1 MDLSPTKTST
11 KKNFINLNIFKHGW
25 MLKEEGGWVVIKR
38 FLSSPEK
45 CLCERFVGVHVR
57 HKPQNNCT
65 QPQWNHEYELKIES
79 HKFMKEDK
87 IFFLTVI
94 KLMRWYKIGIPLL
107 RYVLASAT
115 AVSQFLKKDKLCV
128 YPQSWPKNFS
138 VLTNII
144 FLLLLHP
151 LK

>member
-94 KLMRWYKIGIPLL
+94 KLMRWYQIEG
-107 RYVLASAT
+107 YVP
-115 AVSQFLKKDKLCV
+115 QFFQFPNRDKLCV
-128 YPQSWPKNFS
+128 CPHNWPKICFREKKMPHS
-138 VLTNII
+138 AL
-144 FLLLLHP
+144 
-151 LK
+151 